1 MSARLSRSVAEPW
14 LVWLLTG
21 FMLNAAGIFLLR
33 PMISY
38 KALALGVEPAN
49 LGLVAG
55 AFSLAPLA
63 VALRV
68 GRLIDRPGEKAVV
81 MGGSALMA
89 ATLAAIALVQ
99 SVAWV
104 AILSVVLGL
113 GHLSA
118 VVATQG
124 LVARGSDESSF
135 DRRFVAFSFAGNLG
149 QLLGPAL
156 GGLAAGGGD
165 APDTTRG
172 LLVGAVLL
180 AAVVPLTALVRLP
193 AVSADGRVRAST
205 TRTEG
210 GVGGSLIGILRTPGV
225 LRAIVVGTVVIS
237 SIDILTVYL
246 PAIGEERAWSIGLV
260 GALLALRAGASL
272 VTRFYLAGLVTRF
285 GRGPMLAAS
294 MAVSAV
300 ALLLMPAFGSVPV
313 FAVLMVVAG
322 AGLGIGQPLC
332 LAWVASVASPET
344 RATALAVRLM
354 GNRLGQV
361 ALPVAAGA
369 MAAFSG
375 AGGVLAF
382 TGLVVGVSLAGVY
395 GGLGG
400 APRAARTRPM
410 ASAVAVADDEPAART

>member
-1 MSARLSRSVAEPW
+1 
-14 LVWLLTG
+14 
-21 FMLNAAGIFLLR
+21 
-33 PMISY
+33 
-38 KALALGVEPAN
+38 
-49 LGLVAG
+49 
-55 AFSLAPLA
+55 
-63 VALRV
+63 V
-68 GRLIDRPGEKAVV
+68 G
-81 MGGSALMA
+81 
-89 ATLAAIALVQ
+89 IALVQ

-104 AILSVVLGL
+104 VVLSVVLGL
-113 GHLSA
+113 GHLAA

-124 LVARGSDESSF
+124 LVARGSDESSY

-156 GGLAAGGGD
+156 GGLAAGGSV
-165 APDTTRG
+165 APDTTRA

-180 AAVVPLTALVRLP
+180 AAIVPLTAFVRLP
-193 AVSADGRVRAST
+193 HVRQPARSRGEGAAAS
-205 TRTEG
+205 
-210 GVGGSLIGILRTPGV
+210 GSLIGILRTPGV
-225 LRAIVVGTVVIS
+225 ARAIIVGTVVIS

-246 PAIGEERAWSIGLV
+246 PAIGEQRAWSIGLV
-260 GALLALRAGASL
+260 GGLLALRAGASL
-272 VTRFYLAGLVTRF
+272 VTRFFLAGLVARF

-300 ALLLMPAFGSVPV
+300 GLLLMPIFDSVPL
-313 FAVLMVVAG
+313 FAGLMIVAG

-332 LAWVASVASPET
+332 LAWVASAATPGT

-382 TGLVVGVSLAGVY
+382 TGLTVGLSLAGVY
-395 GGLGG
+395 GGLGRTSG
-400 APRAARTRPM
+400 AAGPSTRGDAKAEDERART
-410 ASAVAVADDEPAART
+410 